1 MSDRVKIRAVVQRL
15 RRELGEGEQ
24 RDVNLDELIAYID
37 SMPENL
43 ADGVNV
49 GVLRQC
55 AEMLRMC
62 GVIIA
67 DDDINYA
74 IKKYKLK

>member
-1 MSDRVKIRAVVQRL
+1 MSDRVKIRAEVQRL
-15 RRELGEGEQ
+15 RRELGEQ

-49 GVLRQC
+49 DVLRQC
-55 AEMLRMC
+55 AEMLRIC

-67 DDDINYA
+67 DDDINYV

>member
-1 MSDRVKIRAVVQRL
+1 MSDRTKIRAVVQRL
-15 RRELGEGEQ
+15 RRELGEQ

-49 GVLRQC
+49 DVLRQC

-67 DDDINYA
+67 DDDINYV

>member
-1 MSDRVKIRAVVQRL
+1 MSDRAKIRAVVQRL
-15 RRELGEGEQ
+15 RRELGEQ

-62 GVIIA
+62 GVVIA